1 MVTGNLTRCFMVV
14 YVNEVPRCHTGVHA
28 TQPRPSTPMAAR
40 VQEDEDFRP
49 LAISLEGKL
58 LEVASIDERVEE
70 EEWLD
75 EQPLTRMHYQVTLED
90 GRQVTIFR
98 NMKTGG
104 WYEIENPSPGTPR

>member
-1 MVTGNLTRCFMVV
+1 MPKRSKIQ
-14 YVNEVPRCHTGVHA
+14 A

-49 LAISLEGKL
+49 TAISLEGKV
-58 LEVASIDERVEE
+58 LEVVSIDERVEE
-70 EEWLD
+70 EAEWW
-75 EQPLTRMHYQVTLED
+75 EPEPVFKMHYQVTLED

-104 WYEIENPSPGTPR
+104 WYEIEKSPAAGTG

>member
-1 MVTGNLTRCFMVV
+1 MPKRSKVQ
-14 YVNEVPRCHTGVHA
+14 A

-49 LAISLEGKL
+49 LAISLAGKL
-58 LEVASIDERVEE
+58 LGVASIEERVEE
-70 EEWLD
+70 EEWWD

-90 GRQVTIFR
+90 GQQVTIFR

-104 WYEIENPSPGTPR
+104 WYRVETP